1 MKDNEQSEQSGQSEQ
16 SEPSEQS
23 EQFQNRT
30 RKKHTQLIP
39 LTQDCVIDHF
49 SGLIQLVVSANASL
63 IGYVFSVTTIHSFFY
78 SFTDLELT

>member
-1 MKDNEQSEQSGQSEQ
+1 MNN
-16 SEPSEQS
+16 
-23 EQFQNRT
+23 QNSQDSQNSHNRQDSQNSS
-30 RKKHTQLIP
+30 KIVEAHTQLIP